1 MYESIISVILSVVKD
16 IIGEELVCKYFFLV
30 GMIVLY
36 VFFFNMIGII
46 FGFEFFM
53 VSWSFM
59 LVLVLIVF
67 FYYYFEGIRV

>member
-1 MYESIISVILSVVKD
+1 MYESVISVILSVVKD
-16 IIGEELVCKYFFLV
+16 IIGEELVWKYFLLV

-59 LVLVLIVF
+59 LVLALIVF